1 MRWLVAVDPGLPGCG
16 VAIFRDGLL
25 YWAGWVA
32 VAGAGRGP
40 QRWIPL
46 CDRLVSE
53 VAARLGSGEIE
64 MVCEFPRLRAAGRQ
78 VGTTH
83 SVDPAD
89 LMELAGFVGC
99 LCGSVHGRLTHNQP
113 AVVLPEQWKGGTPKE
128 ICHSRV
134 RQRLIYAGEQG
145 NLTLTEREVRRGALH
160 NVLDAVGIGLW
171 RLGRLKEK
179 VNAEPLPPHRP
190 HQ

>member
-1 MRWLVAVDPGLPGCG
+1 MQWLVAVDPGLSGCG
-16 VAIFRDGLL
+16 VAIFRDGQLH
-25 YWAGWVA
+25 WAGLVTA
-32 VAGAGRGP
+32 AGAGRGV

-46 CDRLVSE
+46 CERVVSE
-53 VAARLGSGEIE
+53 VWSIIECDEIE

-78 VGTTH
+78 VGATH

-99 LCGSVHGRLTHNQP
+99 LCGMVSARLTHNQP

-128 ICHSRV
+128 ICHARI
-134 RQRLIYAGEQG
+134 RKRLTASSERD
-145 NLTLTEREVRRGALH
+145 NLALTERVVRPSALH

-171 RLGRLKEK
+171 RLGRLKGN
-179 VNAEPLPPHRP
+179 VNVELSPPRGP
-190 HQ
+190 GQ